1 MRRASLPVAGLFSV
15 ALAAQR
21 RLSAGERRKRSPPAL
36 VAAAS
41 LSLSLSFCLS
51 LSLSLSLSWSELN
64 VKPELNCCCLHWSR
78 VCVKKKKTPGEK
90 ERERERLPWFSTT
103 NMKWDTFP
111 SDPESTIP
119 SLLSSLFELDVR
131 NKK

>member
-1 MRRASLPVAGLFSV
+1 M
-15 ALAAQR
+15 
-21 RLSAGERRKRSPPAL
+21 K
-36 VAAAS
+36 
-41 LSLSLSFCLS
+41 
-51 LSLSLSLSWSELN
+51 
-64 VKPELNCCCLHWSR
+64 
-78 VCVKKKKTPGEK
+78 KKKKTPGEK

-131 NKK
+131 NKKCGFISLSPSLFRLFLNVQYRLCRPGRQAAAAKSVRSQTPPTRHDWEYKTI